1 MCFRDSVA
9 TRGRAQGQAIIEYLG
24 KRPAM
29 KNQSL
34 VGSVTAASRFE
45 DTRKN
50 LGERLSSAVNITL
63 RSNEEEQEKHELY
76 QSLWTTAAASTG
88 FHSSALGTSMGVIL
102 GMVDPFPGM
111 ILASSLV
118 MSGVT
123 CYVLGTSRIAQN
135 HEAKWLDRAKN
146 LEGSFIAI
154 CDKEV
159 ERVNRRIFDGV
170 SPYTRFVDGEKDRI
184 ANLQE
189 ECEGLRS
196 VARNLRNRI
205 DKLR

>member
-1 MCFRDSVA
+1 
-9 TRGRAQGQAIIEYLG
+9 
-24 KRPAM
+24 M

-50 LGERLSSAVNITL
+50 LCERLSSAVNITL
-63 RSNEEEQEKHELY
+63 RSNEEEKEKHELY
-76 QSLWTTAAASTG
+76 QSLWTTAALSTG
-88 FHSSALGTSMGVIL
+88 FHTSALGTSIAAMS
-102 GMVDPFPGM
+102 GMVEPLPGI
-111 ILASSLV
+111 ILTSVLI

-146 LEGSFIAI
+146 LEGAVIAI

-159 ERVNRRIFDGV
+159 ERVNRRILDGV
-170 SPYTRFVDGEKDRI
+170 SPYTRFVESEQERI
-184 ANLQE
+184 INLQE
-189 ECEGLRS
+189 QCEGLRS

>member
-1 MCFRDSVA
+1 
-9 TRGRAQGQAIIEYLG
+9 
-24 KRPAM
+24 M

-50 LGERLSSAVNITL
+50 LSERLSSAVNITL
-63 RSNEEEQEKHELY
+63 KPNEEEKEKQDLY
-76 QSLWTTAAASTG
+76 QSLWTTAAISTG
-88 FHSSALGTSMGVIL
+88 FHTSALGTSIGVWLEMVEPFRGIFLASALVMGGVI
-102 GMVDPFPGM
+102 
-111 ILASSLV
+111 
-118 MSGVT
+118 
-123 CYVLGTSRIAQN
+123 CYFLGTSRIAEN

-146 LEGSFIAI
+146 LEGAFIAV

-159 ERVNRRIFDGV
+159 ERVNRRILDGV
-170 SPYTRFVDGEKDRI
+170 SPYTRFVESENERI

-189 ECEGLRS
+189 QCEGIRS